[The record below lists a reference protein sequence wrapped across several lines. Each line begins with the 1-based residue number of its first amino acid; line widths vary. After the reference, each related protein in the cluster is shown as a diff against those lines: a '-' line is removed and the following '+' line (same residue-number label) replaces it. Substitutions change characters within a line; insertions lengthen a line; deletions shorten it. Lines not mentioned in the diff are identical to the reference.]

1 MKLPYELVQSCTELV
16 HKLRLATSSAH
27 VLTYE
32 WEAFSLKK
40 GGDLGMTPE
49 NFADL
54 SKSSGIMQLYAKQ
67 GQLCVGSTKLIM
79 ENNEQPINDGEVGP
93 IGDNN
98 NKTGNMPA

>member
-54 SKSSGIMQLYAKQ
+54 SKSPGIMQL
-67 GQLCVGSTKLIM
+67 LC
-79 ENNEQPINDGEVGP
+79 Q
-93 IGDNN
+93 
-98 NKTGNMPA
+98 TGAAMCWIYKI